1 MILRWILHSLRTTI
15 IIIKTIIII
24 IIIIIINAK
33 IIKQIM
39 VRIIMIK
46 HIRKRLSEYIQLHLR
61 ILLNEFKN

>member
-1 MILRWILHSLRTTI
+1 MILRWILHSLITTI
-15 IIIKTIIII
+15 IIIKTII

-46 HIRKRLSEYIQLHLR
+46 HIRKGLCEYIQLHVR

>member
-1 MILRWILHSLRTTI
+1 MILRWILHSLITTI
-15 IIIKTIIII
+15 IIIKTII

-46 HIRKRLSEYIQLHLR
+46 HIRKRLREYVQLHLR